1 MRSKRKVTNRRRVMG
16 TYSLLLYTYGFQELG
31 GDVLFPWSQKINLG
45 QKTNKQT
52 KKRGQE

>member
-1 MRSKRKVTNRRRVMG
+1 MG

>member
-1 MRSKRKVTNRRRVMG
+1 MG

-45 QKTNKQT
+45 QTNKQT